1 MAHQSCLILQ
11 SLSMIGNFVT
21 VQQLYDYA
29 VQHDYLKA
37 DAYTVLDIISREGF
51 QHKFVGDVNNTI
63 PINPIGNSSAVD
75 FSTLVEYTTEDLLAL
90 FST

>member
-1 MAHQSCLILQ
+1 
-11 SLSMIGNFVT
+11 MIGNFVT

-37 DAYTVLDIISREGF
+37 DAYTVLDIINREG
-51 QHKFVGDVNNTI
+51 KFIGDVGYNVINI
-63 PINPIGNSSAVD
+63 PVNPIGNSSAVD
-75 FSTLVEYTTEDLLAL
+75 FSTLIEYTTEDLLAL

>member
-1 MAHQSCLILQ
+1 
-11 SLSMIGNFVT
+11 MIGNFVT

-37 DAYTVLDIISREGF
+37 DAYTVLDIINREGNF
-51 QHKFVGDVNNTI
+51 IGDVGCDVLDV
-63 PINPIGNSSAVD
+63 PVSPVGNSSTVD

>member
-1 MAHQSCLILQ
+1 
-11 SLSMIGNFVT
+11 MIGNFVT

-29 VQHDYLKA
+29 VQHNYLKA
-37 DAYTVLDIISREGF
+37 DAYTVLDIINREGE
-51 QHKFVGDVNNTI
+51 FVHNVGCNNIAI
-63 PINPIGNSSAVD
+63 PVSPIGNSSTVD

>member
-1 MAHQSCLILQ
+1 
-11 SLSMIGNFVT
+11 MIGNFVT

-37 DAYTVLDIISREGF
+37 DAYTVLDIINREGNSIDD
-51 QHKFVGDVNNTI
+51 VGYNVINI
-63 PINPIGNSSAVD
+63 PVSPIGNSSAVD

>member
-1 MAHQSCLILQ
+1 
-11 SLSMIGNFVT
+11 MIGNFVT

-29 VQHDYLKA
+29 VQHNYLKA
-37 DAYTVLDIISREGF
+37 DAYTVLDIINREGNSIGN
-51 QHKFVGDVNNTI
+51 VGCNVIDI
-63 PINPIGNSSAVD
+63 PVSPIGNSSAVD

>member
-1 MAHQSCLILQ
+1 
-11 SLSMIGNFVT
+11 MIGNFVT

-29 VQHDYLKA
+29 VQHNYLKA
-37 DAYTVLDIISREGF
+37 DAYTVLDIISREGLDEGNL
-51 QHKFVGDVNNTI
+51 VGCNVNFI
-63 PINPIGNSSAVD
+63 PVNPIGNSSTVD

>member
-1 MAHQSCLILQ
+1 
-11 SLSMIGNFVT
+11 MIGNSVT

-37 DAYTVLDIISREGF
+37 DAYTVLDIINREGNS
-51 QHKFVGDVNNTI
+51 KGDVGCNDINI
-63 PINPIGNSSAVD
+63 PVNPIGNSSAVD
-75 FSTLVEYTTEDLLAL
+75 FSTLIEYTTEDLLAL

>member
-1 MAHQSCLILQ
+1 
-11 SLSMIGNFVT
+11 MIGNFVT

-37 DAYTVLDIISREGF
+37 DVYTVLDIINREENSVSD
-51 QHKFVGDVNNTI
+51 VGCNVIDNI
-63 PINPIGNSSAVD
+63 PVSPIGNSGTVD

>member
-1 MAHQSCLILQ
+1 
-11 SLSMIGNFVT
+11 MIGNFVT

-29 VQHDYLKA
+29 VQHNYLKA
-37 DAYTVLDIISREGF
+37 DVHTVLDIINREGMRI
-51 QHKFVGDVNNTI
+51 GDVGYNVIEI
-63 PINPIGNSSAVD
+63 PVSPVGNSSTVD

>member
-1 MAHQSCLILQ
+1 
-11 SLSMIGNFVT
+11 MIGNFVT

-37 DAYTVLDIISREGF
+37 DAYTVLDIINREGNF
-51 QHKFVGDVNNTI
+51 IGDVGCNVIDI
-63 PINPIGNSSAVD
+63 PVNPVGNSNTVD

>member
-1 MAHQSCLILQ
+1 
-11 SLSMIGNFVT
+11 MIGNFVT

-37 DAYTVLDIISREGF
+37 DAYTVLDIINREGNS
-51 QHKFVGDVNNTI
+51 KGDVGCNVINNI
-63 PINPIGNSSAVD
+63 PVNPIGNSSTVD

-90 FST
+90 LST

>member
-1 MAHQSCLILQ
+1 
-11 SLSMIGNFVT
+11 MIGNFVT

-37 DAYTVLDIISREGF
+37 DAYTVLGIINREGNSI
-51 QHKFVGDVNNTI
+51 GDVGCNVIDI
-63 PINPIGNSSAVD
+63 PVSPIGNSSAVD

-90 FST
+90 LST

>member
-1 MAHQSCLILQ
+1 
-11 SLSMIGNFVT
+11 MIGNFVT
-21 VQQLYDYA
+21 VQQLYEYA

-37 DAYTVLDIISREGF
+37 DAYTVLDIINREGNSVNT
-51 QHKFVGDVNNTI
+51 VGDNINI
-63 PINPIGNSSAVD
+63 PVNPIGNSSTVD

>member
-1 MAHQSCLILQ
+1 
-11 SLSMIGNFVT
+11 MIGNFVT

-37 DAYTVLDIISREGF
+37 DAYTVLDIINREEI
-51 QHKFVGDVNNTI
+51 KNTNVGHNIVEI
-63 PINPIGNSSAVD
+63 PINPIGNSSTVD
-75 FSTLVEYTTEDLLAL
+75 FSTLIEYTTEDLLAL

>member
-1 MAHQSCLILQ
+1 
-11 SLSMIGNFVT
+11 MIGNFVT

-37 DAYTVLDIISREGF
+37 DAYTVLDIINREGNS
-51 QHKFVGDVNNTI
+51 KGDVGCNVINNI
-63 PINPIGNSSAVD
+63 PINPIGNSSTVD

>member
-1 MAHQSCLILQ
+1 
-11 SLSMIGNFVT
+11 MIGNFVT

-37 DAYTVLDIISREGF
+37 DAYTVLDIINREGNAI
-51 QHKFVGDVNNTI
+51 GDVGCNDLKI
-63 PINPIGNSSAVD
+63 PVNPVGNSSTVD

>member
-1 MAHQSCLILQ
+1 
-11 SLSMIGNFVT
+11 MIGNFVT

-37 DAYTVLDIISREGF
+37 DAYTVLDIINREGNS
-51 QHKFVGDVNNTI
+51 KGDVGCNVINNI
-63 PINPIGNSSAVD
+63 PVNTIGNSSTVD

-90 FST
+90 LST

>member
-1 MAHQSCLILQ
+1 
-11 SLSMIGNFVT
+11 MIGNFVT

-29 VQHDYLKA
+29 VQHNYLKA
-37 DAYTVLDIISREGF
+37 DSYTVLDIINREGNSIDD
-51 QHKFVGDVNNTI
+51 VGCNDINI
-63 PINPIGNSSAVD
+63 PVNPIGNSSAVD

>member
-1 MAHQSCLILQ
+1 
-11 SLSMIGNFVT
+11 MIGNFVT

-29 VQHDYLKA
+29 VQHNYLKA
-37 DAYTVLDIISREGF
+37 DAYTVLDIISREGNSIDD
-51 QHKFVGDVNNTI
+51 VGYNVINI
-63 PINPIGNSSAVD
+63 PVNPIGNSSAVD

>member
-1 MAHQSCLILQ
+1 
-11 SLSMIGNFVT
+11 MIGNFVT

-37 DAYTVLDIISREGF
+37 DAYTVLDIINREKEKDF
-51 QHKFVGDVNNTI
+51 
-63 PINPIGNSSAVD
+63 IGNNHKTASLATPIDNSSTVD
-75 FSTLVEYTTEDLLAL
+75 FSSLVEYSTEDLIAL

>member
-1 MAHQSCLILQ
+1 MVHQNCLTSQ

-37 DAYTVLDIISREGF
+37 DAYTVLDIINREGLEEGNL
-51 QHKFVGDVNNTI
+51 VGCNNI
-63 PINPIGNSSAVD
+63 LPVSPIGDSSTVD
-75 FSTLVEYTTEDLLAL
+75 FSTLVEYTTEDLLTL
-90 FST
+90 LST

>member
-1 MAHQSCLILQ
+1 
-11 SLSMIGNFVT
+11 MIGNFVT

-37 DAYTVLDIISREGF
+37 DAYTVLDIINREGNSI
-51 QHKFVGDVNNTI
+51 GDVGCNVIDI
-63 PINPIGNSSAVD
+63 PVSPVGNSSAVD
-75 FSTLVEYTTEDLLAL
+75 FSKLVEYTTEDLLAL

>member
-1 MAHQSCLILQ
+1 
-11 SLSMIGNFVT
+11 MIGNFVT

-37 DAYTVLDIISREGF
+37 DAYTVLDIINREGNSIGN
-51 QHKFVGDVNNTI
+51 VGCNAINI
-63 PINPIGNSSAVD
+63 PVSPIGNSNTVD
-75 FSTLVEYTTEDLLAL
+75 FSTLIEYTTEDLLAL

>member
-1 MAHQSCLILQ
+1 
-11 SLSMIGNFVT
+11 MIGNFVT

-37 DAYTVLDIISREGF
+37 DAYTVLDIINREGF
-51 QHKFVGDVNNTI
+51 QYKFVGDVNNTI
-63 PINPIGNSSAVD
+63 PISPIGNSSTVD
-75 FSTLVEYTTEDLLAL
+75 FSTLIEYTIEDLLAL

>member
-1 MAHQSCLILQ
+1 
-11 SLSMIGNFVT
+11 MIGNFVT

-29 VQHDYLKA
+29 VQHNYLKA
-37 DAYTVLDIISREGF
+37 DVHTVLDIINREGMRI
-51 QHKFVGDVNNTI
+51 GDVGYNVIEI
-63 PINPIGNSSAVD
+63 PVSPIGNSSTVD